1 MSQDAVR
8 LPMRGS
14 PSAVRVLA
22 VAKRGEQTAST
33 SRLLELR
40 DAAIE
45 QRAVRE
51 TVEAC
56 RAAVERSLGELKQVV
71 DDRLEAV
78 AAMITE
84 LGIAVAGEIIGAT
97 LARGSFDA
105 LPVVKRCLQQAVAS
119 GDRGQ
124 ISVRLSPADHARVQC
139 DLANPSTPRVSFVV
153 DTALAIG
160 SVRVETDIGAIAYD
174 PLEVFRRLSD
184 ELRKELAACR

>member
-1 MSQDAVR
+1 MSSDVVR
-8 LPMRGS
+8 LPLRAS

-22 VAKRGEQTAST
+22 VAKRGEQAAST

-40 DAAIE
+40 DAAVE
-45 QRAVRE
+45 QRAVRQA
-51 TVEAC
+51 VEAC
-56 RAAVERSLGELKQVV
+56 QASVERSLGELKHAV
-71 DDRLEAV
+71 DERLEAV

-97 LARGSFDA
+97 LARGTFDA
-105 LPVVKRCLQQAVAS
+105 LPVVRRCLQQAVDS

-124 ISVRLSPADHARVQC
+124 ITVRLSPADHARVETG
-139 DLANPSTPRVSFVV
+139 LADPGTPRANFVV
-153 DTALAIG
+153 DAALAPG

>member
-1 MSQDAVR
+1 MRPDVVR
-8 LPMRGS
+8 LPLRAS

-40 DAAIE
+40 DAAVE
-45 QRAVRE
+45 QRAVRQA
-51 TVEAC
+51 VEAC
-56 RAAVERSLGELKQVV
+56 RASVERSLGELRHAV

-97 LARGSFDA
+97 LARGTFDA
-105 LPVVKRCLQQAVAS
+105 LPVVRRCLQQAVGS

-124 ISVRLSPADHARVQC
+124 ITVRLSPADHARVER
-139 DLANPSTPRVSFVV
+139 DLADPSTPRARFVV
-153 DTALAIG
+153 DAALAPG